1 MADRSIHQIVGFL
14 LNPDAAFLQQKLND
28 YRKQCAILTAVIGTT
43 GTSLWLW
50 DYVTDPVGAMH
61 TVWLRAMIPLF
72 AIPYLAA
79 LLFKVNIRW
88 VPAAAF
94 LTTLGWEIIFLEN
107 LNRLSGGMT
116 YGIGGFMYFFVMGI
130 LLLESLSLRVNLLY
144 ALSVALIPQVLAWL
158 GFAHGFEHA
167 HYAALVWPAAS
178 MVMVIQFIMAIDHW
192 RRKDYQQRLTDRE
205 RELSIANN
213 ELERR
218 VQQRTAELYRSEMKY
233 RRFIDTAN
241 EGIWGLDINLKTDF
255 INTQMAGLIGYE
267 SEEMLGHPL
276 DDFLFEGDLA
286 DHRRR
291 MAMRRQGKSE
301 HYERRFRRRDG
312 SELWTWISATAICGE
327 QGEFQG
333 SFAMLTDITE
343 RKQAEN
349 ELRLYKDQL
358 EKTVDERTAEL
369 RLARDAAEAANKA
382 KSLFLANMSHELR
395 TPLNAILGY
404 SSILYQ
410 DQDLNDGQRQN
421 VNIINRSGE
430 HLLTLINDV
439 LEIAKIESGKLRLE
453 IASFDLGTM
462 VHDVHEMMRL
472 RAEQKGRQ
480 LILDQ
485 SSDFPRYIR
494 GDEVRLRQILVN
506 LVGNAVKFTDEGGVA
521 IRLGVETNARHH
533 LMIEIEDTGPGI
545 SQEDQ
550 LHLFQPFVQLIVGA
564 AQGGTGLGLAIA
576 RQFAQMMGGD
586 IKVESTLGRG
596 SLFRVSLPLELAS
609 KEEVSRLG
617 GQTHGKVVGMIP
629 SQRTL
634 RILIAED
641 EYENL
646 SLLTQIMKQI
656 GVDPKTAENGEAC
669 VRTFSEW
676 HPDLIWMDLRMP
688 IMDGVEAT
696 RRIRRLPGGDEVKIV
711 AVTASVF
718 KEQQPEYMSAGI
730 DDLVRKPYR
739 VDEIFDCMTR
749 QLGVHFM
756 RKTTTVQNKAVLEE
770 LTSQRLG
777 VVPENL
783 RIELKEALESLDSE
797 KIEKVVQKTG
807 EFDPSIAKALS
818 RLTESFEYPRILM
831 LLEKVESQK

>member
-1 MADRSIHQIVGFL
+1 MAD
-14 LNPDAAFLQQKLND
+14 
-28 YRKQCAILTAVIGTT
+28 
-43 GTSLWLW
+43 
-50 DYVTDPVGAMH
+50 
-61 TVWLRAMIPLF
+61 
-72 AIPYLAA
+72 
-79 LLFKVNIRW
+79 
-88 VPAAAF
+88 
-94 LTTLGWEIIFLEN
+94 
-107 LNRLSGGMT
+107 
-116 YGIGGFMYFFVMGI
+116 
-130 LLLESLSLRVNLLY
+130 
-144 ALSVALIPQVLAWL
+144 
-158 GFAHGFEHA
+158 
-167 HYAALVWPAAS
+167 
-178 MVMVIQFIMAIDHW
+178 
-192 RRKDYQQRLTDRE
+192 
-205 RELSIANN
+205 
-213 ELERR
+213 
-218 VQQRTAELYRSEMKY
+218 
-233 RRFIDTAN
+233 
-241 EGIWGLDINLKTDF
+241 
-255 INTQMAGLIGYE
+255 LIGYA

-291 MAMRRQGKSE
+291 MKMRRQGRSE
-301 HYERRFRRRDG
+301 HYERRFRCRDG

-327 QGEFQG
+327 EGEFQG

-343 RKQAEN
+343 RKLAEN

-369 RLARDAAEAANKA
+369 RLTLDAAEAANKA

-404 SSILYQ
+404 SSMLYQ

-453 IASFDLGTM
+453 IAPFDLGAM
-462 VHDVHEMMRL
+462 VCDVHEMMRL
-472 RAEQKGRQ
+472 RAEQKGLQ

-485 SSDFPRYIR
+485 SSEVPRYIR

-506 LVGNAVKFTDEGGVA
+506 LVGNAVKFTEEGGVA
-521 IRLGVETNARHH
+521 IRLGVKTNARHY

-550 LHLFQPFVQLIVGA
+550 PLLFQPFVQLIVGA

-576 RQFAQMMGGD
+576 RQFAQMMGGG

-617 GQTHGKVVGMIP
+617 GQAHGKVVGMIP

-646 SLLTQIMKQI
+646 LLLTQIMKQI
-656 GVDPKTAENGEAC
+656 GVDPKTAENGDKC
-669 VRTFSEW
+669 LRIFREW

-696 RRIRRLPGGDEVKIV
+696 RRIRHLPGGNEVKIV

-718 KEQQPEYMSAGI
+718 KEQQPEYMSAGM

-739 VDEIFDCMTR
+739 IDEIFDCMTR
-749 QLGVHFM
+749 QLGVQYVYES
-756 RKTTTVQNKAVLEE
+756 TSTQNKVVLEE

-797 KIEKVVQKTG
+797 RIEKVVQKTG
-807 EFDPSIAKALS
+807 EFDPYTAKALS
-818 RLTESFEYPRILM
+818 RLAESFEYPRILM